1 MYCNITVSVNSCS
14 VVAQAMRV
22 TLCQWKGVMFCLM
35 CKFVN
40 DTELVGLSDMPKLC
54 CYPEG
59 PQQAGEVGWC
69 SLVKFNTC
77 GGTSAPGHAGGTQ
90 LESSSAEK
98 ELGVLMD
105 TKLNMSQQCT
115 LAALDKVLPAD
126 WGCDASHLLS
136 AGEATPGGLSS
147 ILGSPVQERHG
158 QSPMKDHEDDEVIGA
173 PLLWGRLRELG
184 QFSLEKGRHRGIP
197 CTTWRE
203 GAKRTEPGFFQW
215 LPVPRQ
221 EMTDTN

>member
-1 MYCNITVSVNSCS
+1 MTQNLWDCPTCQSCAVIQRDLSRQERWADAALWNSTRRSAESC
-14 VVAQAMRV
+14 
-22 TLCQWKGVMFCLM
+22 
-35 CKFVN
+35 
-40 DTELVGLSDMPKLC
+40 
-54 CYPEG
+54 
-59 PQQAGEVGWC
+59 
-69 SLVKFNTC
+69 TC

-126 WGCDASHLLS
+126 WGCDASHLLN

-158 QSPMKDHEDDEVIGA
+158 QSLMKDHEDDEVIGA

-203 GAKRTEPGFFQW
+203 GAKRTEPGFSQW